1 MQLSRN
7 HRPTKTTG
15 GPTVRSSIDAGLNLA
30 GGAQKL
36 SGPHRTRRKKPS
48 RNKQKEPPRNHEEH
62 LKNLLPKYIHLK
74 QYLRVFSCSQYIL
87 FHRPRCSQSTSL
99 TPIANQQWCSEAL
112 NHLLEER
119 IRIQLDQRPNK
130 QIFGQKNRVV
140 KVCFR
145 FLLFHFKQFLLALN
159 ES

>member
-1 MQLSRN
+1 MTSNKATKQMQLSRN

-62 LKNLLPKYIHLK
+62 LKNLLTKIY
-74 QYLRVFSCSQYIL
+74 S
-87 FHRPRCSQSTSL
+87 
-99 TPIANQQWCSEAL
+99 SEAVFACL
-112 NHLLEER
+112 FLFTIYTFPQTALLLKALRWLLLQISNDAVSLWTIDWRNEIGSSWTNDPTSKFWGKKR
-119 IRIQLDQRPNK
+119 QLW
-130 QIFGQKNRVV
+130 
-140 KVCFR
+140 R
-145 FLLFHFKQFLLALN
+145 FVSVSALRF
-159 ES
+159 